1 MTLEELLKFVEGL
14 PPDTEV
20 IVKGSDHMLMC
31 EAKVKYTIDGGAEV
45 GALIFTDG
53 GLIK

>member
-1 MTLEELLKFVEGL
+1 MTLEELREFIDGL
-14 PPDTEV
+14 PDNTEV
-20 IVKGSDHMLMC
+20 IVKGADHMLMC

-53 GLIK
+53 DFV